1 MVYSPEAITLAS
13 DVTPIAI
20 SANDLNS
27 LAIGSNE
34 KLYAWGY
41 NAKGELGDGTTI
53 DQDSPEVITLATNV
67 SPVIISAGFEDG
79 LAIGS
84 DGKLYAWGD
93 SVGQLGDGTTIVHES
108 PEVITLASGVLPTA
122 TSPLAMGF
130 SLAIGSDGKLYA
142 WGTDGR
148 SQLGDSMTTT
158 QVQTPEAITLA
169 SGVFPTAISAG
180 SYHSLAIGSDGK
192 LYTWGENSAAQLG
205 NGTTSAQDGPAAIT
219 LASGVFPTAISAGS
233 FHSLAIGSDGKLYT
247 WGTSNYGE
255 LGDGKAFSVVETPE
269 ALASLSGSAL
279 LPSPPATPT
288 VLRSDPTATSM
299 PGDTTQTASSVTV
312 QPTTDPALR

>member
-1 MVYSPEAITLAS
+1 M
-13 DVTPIAI
+13 
-20 SANDLNS
+20 
-27 LAIGSNE
+27 
-34 KLYAWGY
+34 
-41 NAKGELGDGTTI
+41 
-53 DQDSPEVITLATNV
+53 ITLATNV

-93 SVGQLGDGTTIVHES
+93 NSAGQLGDGTTITHES

-122 TSPLAMGF
+122 ISAGNGF

-192 LYTWGENSAAQLG
+192 LYTWGDNSGHNLV
-205 NGTTSAQDGPAAIT
+205 TVRPALRTAPRRSPWPAVSSPPQSPRALST
-219 LASGVFPTAISAGS
+219 LWPSDLTASSTHG
-233 FHSLAIGSDGKLYT
+233 
-247 WGTSNYGE
+247 
-255 LGDGKAFSVVETPE
+255 
-269 ALASLSGSAL
+269 ALATTASSVTARRSASWRPPKQLAWLSGSAL